1 MKQLFFS
8 AILAFT
14 LLPAMAQR
22 EIPAGFVNGSVT
34 LADGSVESGQI
45 KDNLKKSASVVF
57 LDAKGNKKTYT
68 ASQINAVNIGDTRYT
83 CISGDF
89 FKLLSSGNKMLFLQ
103 KASNA
108 SGSLS
113 YNGAEAVVSAG
124 TSGKIGD
131 YFVYAGNQLK
141 LVNKKN
147 LDEFIASDLAA
158 CAPAVEKAKSLNG
171 DIARLQEA
179 VDIFNNN

>member
-1 MKQLFFS
+1 
-8 AILAFT
+8 
-14 LLPAMAQR
+14 
-22 EIPAGFVNGSVT
+22 
-34 LADGSVESGQI
+34 
-45 KDNLKKSASVVF
+45 
-57 LDAKGNKKTYT
+57 
-68 ASQINAVNIGDTRYT
+68 
-83 CISGDF
+83 
-89 FKLLSSGNKMLFLQ
+89 MLFLQ